1 MLSYYSEGVQLAQ
14 RMERDGG
21 YKAFILSYRIQPNT
35 YPQCQMD
42 LAPLLCMYVHMH
54 GSMELTKIVFLWW
67 ELLPVGICAQA
78 RQCCM
83 KN

>member
-42 LAPLLCMYVHMH
+42 LALANMH
-54 GSMELTKIVFLWW
+54 GSMALMKTVFLWW